1 MEIGYQLTDRSTH
14 ALPKGTVMS
23 SITSYEIS
31 RRVKSLNLEISGIAE
46 RYGAAVYDLHDL
58 FRRVKKN
65 GVTVGQRQLSG
76 DFLGGFFLLNGLYPG
91 RTGHAVIANEVLGS
105 IKEKWSASYSMID
118 VEKVLDDD
126 PTALADLAPGPDFT
140 RESLRPLGPAD
151 IPPLPP
157 LETSQVVG
165 FMPATTSQ
173 GCSPPIGVPGCGLPT
188 SDLKTPLKL
197 PPGLEEVLTL
207 NSETSYYGD
216 ALRVVDCPHDK
227 PLPGFEKFPSFGV
240 CGNVLFGG
248 LAIGDVNLNGKI
260 KIKFS
265 EPVSGVSHFEIS
277 HPGGLRGESGTLQA
291 PKFFRLPFQLSFLRD
306 VPALVS
312 SGDLDLASGTVTNL
326 QYFTSIFNSALWSLI
341 QVNPNLPKRP
351 LAFPGP
357 AGSFSAK
364 FQQRP
369 DGLLD
374 LTLAMNGFLPLGTA
388 LAGQTVRLPL
398 PLCNPNFQCAS
409 IVTRGTSLH
418 PHIHLST
425 NPTGRLSRNPNWQ
438 GLPENSIRELTSIG
452 HNNSFGDVF
461 GLKIDELGGAATGR
475 SHLLGRVQIQFGKR
489 FGESLPVAISIL
501 PPGGLVAGP
510 PRLLQRMPAGISPGF
525 IGFDENLDFPNRSY
539 QMKELGF
546 SSDPWN
552 ISLAAVDLR
561 DGHVVGELL
570 HRGFVLQQLIFRLF
584 EVEPCTPR
592 TSFCYQGPATFAS
605 NKRGEVEFSFNGQ
618 VLLPYPSG
626 YKFPQPSGSGAFVAG
641 PNSQLEPFLT
651 ILATSAG
658 ESQGIVMRGAGQA
671 SSSTGQEFSYK
682 YTIPCG
688 PNEQKPS
695 FEYINHAQG
704 GEFKLTTLSW
714 VSCTNSQFFK
724 ASRTPEVV
732 TFTGF
737 GIWSKDPLRQIHVV
751 VAQISTKPGEGYVG
765 IQIDSGLTSNVN
777 KGPERTA
784 RVLAPKKQ
792 PARIRGN

>member
-1 MEIGYQLTDRSTH
+1 VE
-14 ALPKGTVMS
+14 
-23 SITSYEIS
+23 
-31 RRVKSLNLEISGIAE
+31 SLNLEISDIAE
-46 RYGAAVYDLHDL
+46 RYGAAVCDLHDL

-65 GVTVGQRQLSG
+65 GVMVGTRQLSG
-76 DFLGGFFLLNGLYPG
+76 NFLGGFFLLNGLYPG
-91 RTGHAVIANEVLGS
+91 RTGHAIIANEVLGS
-105 IKEKWSASYSMID
+105 IKEKWGVSYSMID
-118 VEKVLDDD
+118 VEKILVDD
-126 PTALADLAPGPDFT
+126 PTGLAQVAPGPDFT
-140 RESLRPLGPAD
+140 RGSLRPLSPAD
-151 IPPLPP
+151 MPPLPP
-157 LETSQVVG
+157 LETSEVVG

-173 GCSPPIGVPGCGLPT
+173 GCSPPAGVPGCGLPI
-188 SDLKTPLKL
+188 SDLQTPLKL
-197 PPGLEEVLTL
+197 PPGLEEMLTL

-216 ALRVVDCPHDK
+216 ALRVVDCPEDK
-227 PLPGFEKFPSFGV
+227 PLPGFEKFPSFGT
-240 CGNVLFGG
+240 CSNVMFGG

-260 KIKFS
+260 RIKFS
-265 EPVSGVSHFEIS
+265 EPVNGVSHFEIS

-306 VPALVS
+306 VPTLVS

-326 QYFTSIFNSALWSLI
+326 QYFTSILNTALWSLI

-374 LTLAMNGFLPLGTA
+374 VTLAINGFLPLGTA

-425 NPTGRLSRNPNWQ
+425 NASRRLSRNSNWQ
-438 GLPENSIRELTSIG
+438 NLPENSIHELISIG
-452 HNNSFGDVF
+452 LNNSFGDVF
-461 GLKIDELGGAATGR
+461 GLKIDELGGEATGR

-489 FGESLPVAISIL
+489 FGENLPVAISIL
-501 PPGGLVAGP
+501 PPGGLLAGP
-510 PRLLQRMPAGISPGF
+510 PKLLQRMPAGVSPGF
-525 IGFDENLDFPNRSY
+525 IGFDETLDFPNRSY

-605 NKRGEVEFSFNGQ
+605 NGRGGIEFSFNGQ

-626 YKFPQPSGSGAFVAG
+626 YKFPQPFGKGAFVAG
-641 PNSQLEPFLT
+641 PNSQLEPFLR
-651 ILATSAG
+651 IQATSAD
-658 ESQGIVMRGAGQA
+658 EPRGMALSGAAQ
-671 SSSTGQEFSYK
+671 SRSSTGQEFSYK

-688 PNEQKPS
+688 PDAQKAS
-695 FEYINHAQG
+695 FEYVNHAQG
-704 GEFKLTTLSW
+704 GEFQLTRLTW
-714 VSCTNSQFFK
+714 ASCTKSRFFN
-724 ASRTPEVV
+724 AGPRSEIV
-732 TFTGF
+732 TFAGF
-737 GIWSKDPLRQIHVV
+737 GMWSKDSGHQLHT
-751 VAQISTKPGEGYVG
+751 VAGQISSDGAQRYVG
-765 IQIDSGLTSNVN
+765 IQIDGGMTSNVN
-777 KGPERTA
+777 TRLERIEGA
-784 RVLAPKKQ
+784 YPAALAHSNQPSKLKPK
-792 PARIRGN
+792 